1 MISLSLDPD
10 IDRNVGRKQMTAF
23 LSQDEGRTWRGGL
36 LLDERDRVAYP
47 DGQQLSDNS
56 VVVVYDRDR
65 LGWKEILF
73 AKFTEADV
81 LAGKDVSGM
90 VSLRNV
96 ITSNNMLKGIHLNSG
111 RGFAIRNGPLC
122 AGDDYNLFQL
132 PFAPR
137 AR

>member
-65 LGWKEILF
+65 LGWK
-73 AKFTEADV
+73 
-81 LAGKDVSGM
+81 
-90 VSLRNV
+90 
-96 ITSNNMLKGIHLNSG
+96 GIHLNSG
-111 RGFAIRNGPLC
+111 RGFTIRNGPLC